1 MCQKGVNAPQMK
13 LMIGQSNDS
22 IALAQQ
28 WLEQLHHLADH
39 GALDAVSTQIA
50 QASVLLGEAR
60 GKLEAAADLI
70 DAAPAGADATS
81 VELV

>member
-1 MCQKGVNAPQMK
+1 MCQKGVNPDQVK
-13 LMIGQSNDS
+13 LMIGHTDDVL
-22 IALAQQ
+22 ALAQQ

-39 GALDAVSTQIA
+39 AGMTDPSVSIA

-60 GKLEAAADLI
+60 AKLDAAADQVDGQTAGP
-70 DAAPAGADATS
+70 DAS